1 MRRWLKRLV
10 FTVLA
15 LLVLAFAAT
24 QLFSAQRFAAAIQQA
39 MQQAL
44 SREVEVQGEAR
55 FVLFPRP
62 GFSVDRV
69 VIHEDPQFSV
79 EPFAYVPT
87 LELGVSIPALL
98 VGRIEAAGIRLVE
111 PSINLM
117 KAPEGGWNVQRFIQ
131 DALRPQR
138 GLPGLKVTTGRLNVK
153 FGDVKSIF
161 YLADAD
167 LSVEADA
174 TNPTRFGVQFEG
186 EPART
191 DRALRAF
198 GRLSGRGM
206 LEWDAERKTEP
217 RLQLSLSLERSAVSE
232 FVTMLEGRSVGLG
245 GFVSSRARVEGP
257 LSAIT
262 IDGTLQL
269 DEFER
274 WGWLLPSTSGWGLT
288 YRGLLN
294 LRDQEFVLGTVEP
307 PSGKAP
313 VACRVRVVE
322 MFARPRWVALWTL
335 RELPLDSLRA
345 LLAELAPALP
355 TNLAAGGK
363 VSGVVSM
370 SRNGVHGRV
379 RVQDAVSGDA
389 TADQADV
396 LVEGSSLILEPAR
409 IAWDKRTATVEGRFD
424 AATGARAVNL
434 QATQMPVKD
443 LSKFGVAADMP
454 LFTGL
459 QGGRWTGQI
468 GYTIAPEADPE
479 WTIDAHVEDFAL
491 PVDGLREP
499 VRIASAAV
507 ALHGEALALQQMHG
521 RAGEIAFRGSYQSS
535 RRAPLRISVERTS
548 IADIVSLL
556 EPSLHRPGSLLSR
569 TLRRTEP
576 APEWLRSRRTA
587 GALAIGT
594 LEHGEQTVEN
604 LRAAFVWLGPTIQLS
619 DISGTYSSGR
629 LQGALTTQLV
639 TGEPRFQG
647 TVALDAA
654 KWRDGTLDLQA
665 QLRAEGLGPS
675 FTRSLVL
682 EGSFS
687 AKDLDPVNDQD
698 WRTATGCFLYHA
710 PRLEL
715 TGVQA
720 TIGDQIYIGQGA
732 TNPDGRLALDLSN
745 ARRTL
750 RIPSLIA
757 PFF

>member
-1 MRRWLKRLV
+1 MGRWLKRLLFAV
-10 FTVLA
+10 FAILG
-15 LLVLAFAAT
+15 LAFAAT

-87 LELGVSIPALL
+87 LELGVSIPALI
-98 VGRIEAAGIRLVE
+98 VGRIEAASIRLVE

-117 KAPEGGWNVQRFIQ
+117 KAPDGGWNVQRFIQ

-167 LSVEADA
+167 FSVEADA
-174 TNPTRFGVQFEG
+174 TNLTRFGVQFEG

-191 DRALRAF
+191 DRAMRAF

-257 LSAIT
+257 LSAIA
-262 IDGTLQL
+262 IDGKLQL

-274 WGWLLPSTSGWGLT
+274 WGWLLPSTGGWGLN

-307 PSGKAP
+307 PSGNAP
-313 VACRVRVVE
+313 LACRVRVVE

-345 LLAELAPALP
+345 LLTELAPALP
-355 TNLAAGGK
+355 ANLTIGGK
-363 VSGVVSM
+363 VTGVVSM
-370 SRNGVHGRV
+370 SRSGVQGRV
-379 RVQDAVSGDA
+379 RVQDAVSGEV
-389 TADQADV
+389 TAEQADV

-409 IAWDKRTATVEGRFD
+409 ITLDRRTATVEGRFN
-424 AATGARAVNL
+424 AATGARAIKL
-434 QATQMPVKD
+434 QATQMAVKD
-443 LSKFGVAADMP
+443 LSRLGLAADIP
-454 LFTGL
+454 LFAGL

-468 GYTIAPEADPE
+468 GVQIEPDTEPE
-479 WTIDAHVEDFAL
+479 WTINAQLEDFAL
-491 PVDGLREP
+491 PVNGLREP
-499 VRIASAAV
+499 VRIAAAAV
-507 ALHGEALALQQMHG
+507 AVHGEALSLQQMRG
-521 RAGEIAFRGSYQSS
+521 RAGDVAFRGSYQSS
-535 RRAPLRISVERTS
+535 RRAPLQITVERTS
-548 IADIVSLL
+548 IADLVSLL

-576 APEWLRSRRTA
+576 APEWLRTRHTA
-587 GALAIGT
+587 GSIAIGT
-594 LEHGEQTVEN
+594 LEYGEQAAEN
-604 LRAAFVWLGPTIQLS
+604 VRAAFTWHGSTIQLS
-619 DISGTYSSGR
+619 DLTGIYSAGK
-629 LQGALTTQLV
+629 LQGALTARLDS
-639 TGEPRFQG
+639 GEPRFQG
-647 TVALDAA
+647 TISLDGA

-665 QLRAEGLGPS
+665 ELRAEGLGPA

-698 WRTATGCFLYHA
+698 WRTANGCFVYRA

-720 TIGDQIYIGQGA
+720 AIGDGIYVGQGS
-732 TNPDGRLALDLSN
+732 TNPDGRLALDLSSP
-745 ARRTL
+745 RRTL